1 MDRNSDALCRWKP
14 DSLSTCLSKE
24 LKQTG
29 GLAGVAAL
37 AAGKGTTLWVGMAR
51 SGKGLGLQQ
60 FSQGVSKGYVVP
72 GMDGTALDIT
82 ALLIDRDNTLWIGT
96 MKDGIYRVHDGKADH
111 FRSADG
117 LSSDSVENFYQD
129 REGNLWVVTSK
140 GIDCLRDLRV
150 ASFTVREGL
159 TADRVNSVLAARD
172 GTIWMGNEG
181 AWNSCG
187 MTASRQLPRATV
199 CPGGML
205 RRCWKTTPVGCGWAW
220 TVD

>member
-1 MDRNSDALCRWKP
+1 
-14 DSLSTCLSKE
+14 
-24 LKQTG
+24 
-29 GLAGVAAL
+29 
-37 AAGKGTTLWVGMAR
+37 MAR

-129 REGNLWVVTSK
+129 RERNLWVVTSK

-187 MTASRQLPRATV
+187 MTASRQFPRATV
-199 CPGGML
+199 CPGGMS
-205 RRCWKTTPVGCGWAW
+205 RRCWKTTPVGCGWGGRW
-220 TVD
+220 TDSIRSRILSPDFVARWRPSGNRGCDDRRYRSRCLGPSGGPTLGLDSH